1 MSQNLWNKLDERAI
15 AMSRALAMDA
25 VQKVGNGH
33 PGTAMALAPC
43 AYLLFQKH
51 LRHSPENPSWFAR
64 DRFVLSIGHSSLTLY
79 IQLFLSG
86 YELSL
91 DDLKA
96 FRTKGSKTPG
106 HPEFGHTQGV
116 ETTTGPLGQGVANGV
131 GMAMS
136 IKRIQQVVGSGAFS
150 VTYDPFV
157 YVLAGDGCLQEGVS
171 AEASSLAGHLGLDN
185 FILIY
190 DSNNISI
197 DGDTNLA
204 FSEDVLKRYEAYG
217 FEVFDIPRL
226 PDGDIDCITLDKAL
240 SEARVHNGKPKF
252 IRMHSTIAW
261 PAPNAQNTAKSH
273 GSAIGAEEIARTK
286 ELLGIDA
293 TQNFYIDE
301 TALEHART
309 VKERGREQQQIW
321 ESFIS
326 ELKNSEPQAYANF
339 QSLFEDNL
347 DTLSLPEW
355 KIGENV
361 STRKAS
367 GKVLN
372 TLVAHFRT
380 LWGGSAD
387 LSESNSTF
395 IEGGG
400 SVYRD
405 NFSNSN
411 LHFGIRE
418 HAMGAIANGVALMGL
433 RPYVGTFL
441 VFSDYM
447 RPAVRL
453 SALMNLPV
461 SYVWTHDSIGLGE
474 DGPTHQPVEHL
485 SALRLIP
492 NFSVVRP
499 ADANE
504 TAVVWKESLKQ
515 SAPIGISLSRQD
527 LPVVSDALTAQSA
540 ARGGYI
546 IADSANYRLT
556 LIATGSEVSV
566 ALEARELLEQEGIA
580 TRVVSMPCLEWFFK
594 QPSDYQND
602 VLGNKP
608 RIAIEAGSPQL
619 WLTFCD
625 RAIGVS
631 EFGESADP
639 SLLMKERGLSA
650 ENVLR
655 VAKELLN

>member
-1 MSQNLWNKLDERAI
+1 MSQNLWNELDERAI

-79 IQLFLSG
+79 VQLFLSG

-91 DDLKA
+91 EDLKQ

-136 IKRIQQVVGSGAFS
+136 IKRIQQVVSSETFS
-150 VTYDPFV
+150 NTYDPFV

-217 FEVFDIPRL
+217 FDVFDVPRL
-226 PDGDIDCITLDKAL
+226 PDGDIDCVTLDHAL
-240 SEARVHNGKPKF
+240 TQARVRNGKPKF

-273 GSAIGAEEIARTK
+273 GSAIGSEEIARTK
-286 ELLGIDA
+286 ELLGIDPA
-293 TQNFYIDE
+293 QDFYIDE
-301 TALEHART
+301 ASLQHARK
-309 VKERGREQQQIW
+309 VKERGKEQQKNW
-321 ESFIS
+321 ESFMMDF
-326 ELKNSEPQAYANF
+326 KASEPLAYKNY
-339 QSLFEDNL
+339 QSLFESDV
-347 DTLSLPEW
+347 DSISLPEW
-355 KIGENV
+355 KIGEKV

-372 TLVAHFRT
+372 TLVAHSRS

-387 LSESNSTF
+387 LSESNSTH

-400 SVYRD
+400 SVDRD
-405 NFSNSN
+405 NFSNAN

-418 HAMGAIANGVALMGL
+418 HAMGAIANGMALMSL
-433 RPYVGTFL
+433 RPYVATFL

-447 RPAVRL
+447 RPSVRL

-461 SYVWTHDSIGLGE
+461 TYVWTHDSIGLGE

-492 NFSVVRP
+492 NFSVARP
-499 ADANE
+499 ADAN
-504 TAVVWKESLKQ
+504 
-515 SAPIGISLSRQD
+515 
-527 LPVVSDALTAQSA
+527 
-540 ARGGYI
+540 
-546 IADSANYRLT
+546 
-556 LIATGSEVSV
+556 
-566 ALEARELLEQEGIA
+566 
-580 TRVVSMPCLEWFFK
+580 
-594 QPSDYQND
+594 
-602 VLGNKP
+602 
-608 RIAIEAGSPQL
+608 
-619 WLTFCD
+619 
-625 RAIGVS
+625 
-631 EFGESADP
+631 
-639 SLLMKERGLSA
+639 
-650 ENVLR
+650 
-655 VAKELLN
+655 

>member
-1 MSQNLWNKLDERAI
+1 MSQNLWNELDERAI

-79 IQLFLSG
+79 VQLFLSG

-91 DDLKA
+91 EDLKQ

-136 IKRIQQVVGSGAFS
+136 IKRIQHVVGSETFS
-150 VTYDPFV
+150 TTYDPFV

-217 FEVFDIPRL
+217 FDVFDVPRL
-226 PDGDIDCITLDKAL
+226 PDGNIDCVTLDYVL
-240 SEARVHNGKPKF
+240 TQARVRNGKPKF

-273 GSAIGAEEIARTK
+273 GSAIGSEEIARTK
-286 ELLGIDA
+286 ELLGIDPA
-293 TQNFYIDE
+293 QDFYIDE
-301 TALEHART
+301 ASLQHARK
-309 VKERGREQQQIW
+309 VKERGKVEQQNW
-321 ESFIS
+321 ESFM
-326 ELKNSEPQAYANF
+326 KGFKDAEPNAYANY
-339 QSLFEDNL
+339 QSLFESDINSI
-347 DTLSLPEW
+347 SLPEW
-355 KIGENV
+355 KIGEKV

-372 TLVAHFRT
+372 SLVAHSKS

-387 LSESNSTF
+387 LSESNSTH

-400 SVYRD
+400 SVNRD
-405 NFSNSN
+405 NFSHAN

-418 HAMGAIANGVALMGL
+418 HAMGAIANGMALMGL
-433 RPYVGTFL
+433 RPYVATFL

-447 RPAVRL
+447 RPSVRL

-461 SYVWTHDSIGLGE
+461 TYVWTHDSIGLGE

-492 NFSVVRP
+492 NFSVARP

-504 TAVVWKESLKQ
+504 TAVVWKESLRR
-515 SAPIGISLSRQD
+515 STPIGISLSRQD
-527 LPVVSDALTAQSA
+527 LPVVSDAITSRSA
-540 ARGGYI
+540 AFGGYV
-546 IADSANYRLT
+546 IADSSNYQLT

-566 ALEARELLEQEGIA
+566 ALEARELLEREGIA
-580 TRVVSMPCLEWFFK
+580 ARVVSMPCLEWFFN
-594 QPSDYQND
+594 QPADYQNN

-608 RIAIEAGSPQL
+608 RIALEAGNPQL
-619 WLTFCD
+619 WLSFCD
-625 RAIGVS
+625 SAIGIS
-631 EFGESADP
+631 QFGESADP

-650 ENVLR
+650 ENVLQ